1 MIAFW
6 CLAAVVIASAVWTI
20 SARKPVYSVVALLA
34 NFAAL
39 AALYM
44 TLSAEFLAVMQI
56 IVYSGAILILFV
68 FVIALLSSGVAPFS
82 MGPNRLPRVWIP
94 ATIILLGALGFLT
107 YAASTQRGTLVSA
120 NGTSNARTCRNR
132 KRLWQRR
139 RLRQSFIHRTSVAV
153 RSHRLDSDGR
163 RHRGRDV
170 GRRSRPVRPNA
181 PSRRTSRTLEPRG
194 DSAGRRLTCRCL
206 LPIT

>member
-1 MIAFW
+1 VIAFW
-6 CLAAVVIASAVWTI
+6 FLAAVVIASAVWTI

-39 AALYM
+39 AVLYM

-94 ATIILLGALGFLT
+94 AAVILLGALGFLT
-107 YAASTQRGTLVSA
+107 YAASTQRATLVSA
-120 NGTSNARTCRNR
+120 DATSTLGPVGTANV
-132 KRLWQRR
+132 
-139 RLRQSFIHRTSVAV
+139 FGSVADFGKALFTV
-153 RSHRLDSDGR
+153 HLLPFEVTALILMVAVIGVVMLAGDRGPFVPTR
-163 RHRGRDV
+163 RHAEQVERSNREAILRG
-170 GRRSRPVRPNA
+170 
-181 PSRRTSRTLEPRG
+181 G
-194 DSAGRRLTCRCL
+194 D
-206 LPIT
+206 

>member
-1 MIAFW
+1 VIAFW
-6 CLAAVVIASAVWTI
+6 FLAAVVIASAVWTI

-94 ATIILLGALGFLT
+94 AAIIMLGALGFLT
-107 YAASTQRGTLVSA
+107 YAASTQHATLVSA
-120 NGTSNARTCRNR
+120 NGTSTLGPVGTANV
-132 KRLWQRR
+132 
-139 RLRQSFIHRTSVAV
+139 FGSVADFGKALFTV
-153 RSHRLDSDGR
+153 HLLPFEVTALILMVAVIGVVMLAGDRGPFVPTR
-163 RHRGRDV
+163 RHAEQVERSNREAILRG
-170 GRRSRPVRPNA
+170 
-181 PSRRTSRTLEPRG
+181 G
-194 DSAGRRLTCRCL
+194 D
-206 LPIT
+206 